1 MLGGGGGHR
10 VSDNH
15 VQIMPCACIRS
26 SSSTEG

>member
-1 MLGGGGGHR
+1 MLGGGGHR

-15 VQIMPCACIRS
+15 VQIMPYACIRS